1 MSPELILV
9 LPAARH
15 AALAT
20 VRDQPG
26 LQCALAPD
34 GRLWLRGLPVAPP
47 LPVQQLPAEARYHLG
62 PAGQLF
68 PVGRATPTGQL
79 PLDLAW
85 QPVRT
90 FAPLMLPVAALPGQL
105 PAPVPAALVPLP
117 DSRPG
122 AAILTTLAAWQQYAE
137 TAPAIRLQPLQ
148 FAVAGPRRVLVLGT
162 PLPPVPGLE
171 LWQHGRLLL
180 PAGLGFASELVTALV
195 VSRLSPDADYLLFNA
210 DGGWERVPEANLVPA
225 TRSAVRL
232 TTAALHG

>member
-26 LQCALAPD
+26 LHCALAPD
-34 GRLWLRGLPVAPP
+34 GRLWLRGLPPEPP
-47 LPVQQLPAEARYHLG
+47 LPVQQLPAEARYHLDA
-62 PAGQLF
+62 AGRLF

-79 PLDLAW
+79 PAGLAW

-90 FAPLMLPVAALPGQL
+90 FAPLGLPVAALPSL
-105 PAPVPAALVPLP
+105 VPAPAPAALVPLP
-117 DSRPG
+117 EARPG
-122 AAILTTLAAWQQYAE
+122 AAILTTLAALQQYAE
-137 TAPAIRLQPLQ
+137 TAPAIRLERLR

-171 LWQHGRLLL
+171 LWQHGQLLL
-180 PAGLGFASELVTALV
+180 PAGLGFESELVAALV
-195 VSRLSPDADYLLFNA
+195 VQQLSPGTDFVLFGP
-210 DGGWERVPEANLVPA
+210 DGGWERVAETNLVPA

-232 TTAALHG
+232 TVAAVHG

>member
-47 LPVQQLPAEARYHLG
+47 LPVQQLPAEARYHLDA
-62 PAGQLF
+62 AGRLF
-68 PVGRATPTGQL
+68 PVGRATPIGEL
-79 PLDLAW
+79 PSELAW
-85 QPVRT
+85 QPMRT
-90 FAPLMLPVAALPGQL
+90 FAPLTLPVAALPGQL
-105 PAPVPAALVPLP
+105 PAPAPAALVPLP
-117 DSRPG
+117 KARPG
-122 AAILTTLAAWQQYAE
+122 AAILTTLAAWQQYAD
-137 TAPAIRLQPLQ
+137 TAPAIRLQALL

-180 PAGLGFASELVTALV
+180 PAGLGFGSELLMELVTR
-195 VSRLSPDADYLLFNA
+195 RLRPDAEYLLFGP
-210 DGGWERVPEANLVPA
+210 DGGWERVPETHLVPA

-232 TTAALHG
+232 TAAALHG